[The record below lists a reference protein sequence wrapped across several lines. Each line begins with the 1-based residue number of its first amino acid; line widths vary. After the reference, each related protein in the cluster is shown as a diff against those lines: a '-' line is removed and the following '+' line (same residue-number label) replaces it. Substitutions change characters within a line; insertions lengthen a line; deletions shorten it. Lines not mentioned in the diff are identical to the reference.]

1 MLELHYAR
9 RAQRRKLDLP
19 CEVITRDWDEP
30 VGHRVTDISP
40 YGVWVKTSFP
50 RELGERLV
58 VSFVGPHG
66 RELTVF
72 AEVTR
77 KVRSRVGDARA
88 SGMGLEFVDLGPA
101 ERVALHRALSKL
113 PADARSRVSLFG
125 RRARAR
131 IKIVNMLQSR
141 WAHEG

>member
-9 RAQRRKLDLP
+9 RAQRRHLDLP

-50 RELGERLV
+50 RPIGERLV
-58 VSFVGPHG
+58 LSFMAPHG

-72 AEVTR
+72 AEVAR
-77 KVRSRVGDARA
+77 RVTPHPGDPRDC
-88 SGMGLEFVDLGPA
+88 GMGLEFVDIGQA
-101 ERVALHRALSKL
+101 ERVALHRALRKL
-113 PADARSRVSLFG
+113 PADSRARVSLF
-125 RRARAR
+125 RRPT
-131 IKIVNMLQSR
+131 V
-141 WAHEG
+141 H

>member
-9 RAQRRKLDLP
+9 RAQRRRLDLP

-40 YGVWVKTSFP
+40 YGVWVRTSFP
-50 RELGERLV
+50 RPLGERV
-58 VSFVGPHG
+58 VLCFTAPHG

-77 KVRSRVGDARA
+77 RIPARTGDGRA
-88 SGMGLEFVDLGPA
+88 HGMGLEFVDIGQV
-101 ERVALHRALSKL
+101 ERVSLHRALRKL
-113 PADARSRVSLFG
+113 PADS
-125 RRARAR
+125 RAR
-131 IKIVNMLQSR
+131 IALFRRPLV
-141 WAHEG
+141 H